1 MPKLDNVLLVNE
13 LKLNLISIS
22 QLCDDNLLVQFTKE
36 SCLVSN
42 NSTSCVMEGKR
53 SSDNC
58 YMLIFLGTCCTTL
71 TNNSDIWYRRLGH
84 ISPRSL
90 NETITIDVVLGIPKM
105 KANPRKIFGSYQ
117 LGKQI

>member
-36 SCLVSN
+36 SCSVTN

-53 SSDNC
+53 SFDNC
-58 YMLIFLGTCCTTL
+58 YLLIFFRNLL
-71 TNNSDIWYRRLGH
+71 HHPDEQFRYL
-84 ISPRSL
+84 
-90 NETITIDVVLGIPKM
+90 V
-105 KANPRKIFGSYQ
+105 
-117 LGKQI
+117 